1 MGFAKEVE
9 NRRRVFASNLERA
22 QFWIDSINSS
32 RSTSVQLV
40 DAKEASGLAAVYLT
54 GALDEYLK
62 SLHPLCIEA
71 LLFGEYLPPR
81 KMGATIPVVAAR
93 LIVESTGKG
102 QYRYGTDYTM
112 ARREIFKATE
122 RKNFQGEE
130 GIHSFLS
137 EVGLPKFKKFSYWS
151 PLHISLD
158 AAKGYLAT
166 IESIA
171 NDRHLVVHRLG
182 NRPSNY
188 FIDDFSD
195 EQLIS
200 PDVLSAFEN
209 IADAIKEELLC
220 NASQNRMWD

>member
-1 MGFAKEVE
+1 MGFAREVE

-22 QFWIDSINSS
+22 QFWIDSINPN
-32 RSTSVQLV
+32 RTTSVQLV
-40 DAKEASGLAAVYLT
+40 EAKEASGLAAVYLT

-81 KMGATIPVVAAR
+81 KMGATVPVVAAR
-93 LIVESTGKG
+93 LIVESTENG

-122 RKNFQGEE
+122 RKNFQGKK
-130 GIHSFLS
+130 GIHTFLM
-137 EVGLPKFKKFSYWS
+137 EVGLPKFRELSYWS
-151 PLHISLD
+151 PLHNSID
-158 AAKGYLAT
+158 AAQGYLAT
-166 IESIA
+166 IDGIA
-171 NDRHLVVHRLG
+171 NDRHFVVHRLG

-188 FIDDFSD
+188 IIDDFSE

-200 PDVLSAFEN
+200 TGVLSAFEN
-209 IADAIKEELLC
+209 VADAIKEELLC
-220 NASQNRMWD
+220 NAS

>member
-1 MGFAKEVE
+1 MRFAKEVE
-9 NRRRVFASNLERA
+9 NRRHVLASNLERA
-22 QFWIDSINSS
+22 QFWIDSANRN

-40 DAKEASGLAAVYLT
+40 EAKEASGLAAVYLT

-81 KMGATIPVVAAR
+81 KMGATIPAVAAR
-93 LIVESTGKG
+93 LIVESTEKG

-122 RKNFQGEE
+122 RKNFQGME
-130 GIHSFLS
+130 GIHTFLK
-137 EVGLPKFKKFSYWS
+137 EVGLPQFRDLSYWS
-151 PLHISLD
+151 PVHISFD
-158 AAKGYLAT
+158 AARGYLTT

-171 NDRHLVVHRLG
+171 NDRHFVVHRLG

-188 FIDDFSD
+188 LVDDFSE

-200 PDVLSAFEN
+200 SGVLSAFES
-209 IADAIKEELLC
+209 IADAIKEELLR
-220 NASQNRMWD
+220 NAS